1 MKYLR
6 KLSKTV
12 VMVTVLG
19 VAFSGIEV
27 GPSSILWGADSSVEG
42 LTDSQKQRVERI
54 RDRAQT
60 IRQRLNKKKPKVEM
74 ESRDGIQPKIVDGVP
89 AGPGDF
95 PWAASIAMVAPNGS
109 LFSYCGGSLLAPEWV
124 ATAAHCEVE
133 VGDKV
138 IIGRLDLTTN
148 QGQVHNV
155 IQVINHEAYNA
166 QPNDSDI
173 ALLKLDPAS
182 SETPISLI
190 PDNSNLAAT
199 GNDFTVVGWGHTEEG
214 GSASDV
220 LMEVTVP
227 IFSNQSCQNAY
238 SGIVNITD
246 NMLCAAAEGKDSC
259 QGDSGGPGM
268 VVDSAQD
275 MDRLAGVVSFGVG
288 CARPDF
294 PGVYTRVSHYID
306 WINEHADLGPT
317 PSPPSKHIPISPPLT
332 FGSISP
338 AGTENQFS
346 FTVDTQGSYTIQTK
360 GETGTVDTVMSLFG
374 PNSQATLIQE
384 NDDLKP
390 GNFNSRIETSLAPG
404 TYFVKVRLYHAN
416 QVGNYTIFV
425 QAHE

>member
-1 MKYLR
+1 
-6 KLSKTV
+6 
-12 VMVTVLG
+12 MVTMLG
-19 VAFSGIEV
+19 LPLIAIGV
-27 GPSSILWGADSSVEG
+27 GPVPILWGAEPSFQG
-42 LTDSQKQRVERI
+42 LTDSQKQRVQRI
-54 RDRAQT
+54 GDRAKS
-60 IRQRLNKKKPKVEM
+60 IRKRLDESKPKIEM
-74 ESRDGIQPKIVDGVP
+74 ESMDGMQAKIVNGVP

-95 PWAASIAMVAPNGS
+95 PWAASIAMVTQNGS

-138 IIGRLDLTTN
+138 ILGRHDLTTN
-148 QGQVHNV
+148 QGHVHNV
-155 IQVINHEAYNA
+155 IQVINHEDYNA

-190 PDNSNLAAT
+190 PDGSNLATT

-214 GSASDV
+214 GTASDV

-227 IFSNQSCQNAY
+227 IFSNQSCQDAY
-238 SGIVNITD
+238 SGVVNITD

-294 PGVYTRVSHYID
+294 PGVYTRVSQFVD
-306 WINEHADLGPT
+306 WVNEKADIGT
-317 PSPPSKHIPISPPLT
+317 QSPPPPPPPSNQIPINPPLT
-332 FGSISP
+332 QGSISP
-338 AGTENQFS
+338 AGTENLFS
-346 FTVDTQGSYTIQTK
+346 FTVETQGSYTIQTK

-374 PNSQATLIQE
+374 PDSQATLIEE

-390 GNFNSRIETSLAPG
+390 GNFNSRIERSLAPG
-404 TYFVKVRLYHAN
+404 TYYVKVKLYHDN